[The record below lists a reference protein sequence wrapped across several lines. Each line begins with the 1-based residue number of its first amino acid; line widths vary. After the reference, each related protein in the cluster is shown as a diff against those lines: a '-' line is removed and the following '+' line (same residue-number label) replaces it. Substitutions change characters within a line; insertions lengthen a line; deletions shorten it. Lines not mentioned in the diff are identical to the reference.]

1 MEDEDKTKDQLIN
14 ELCLMR
20 EMLEQCNYAERYL
33 HDRTRSLLTAT
44 LESTADGILVVDIE
58 GRITY
63 YNQKF
68 VDMWKIPVPL
78 LQTKDD
84 ALVLSY
90 AIEQLSTPDEFIKK
104 VNELYKNPSETSFD
118 VVELKNGSIFERYSQ
133 PQKMEDKILGR
144 VWSFRDITMAKAS
157 ERKLKKS
164 EKRYRQLVELH
175 HAGIWVADKDG
186 CTTYVNPA
194 MAAMMGYTAEEMI
207 GHKTEKF
214 MDDED
219 KQIFIANT
227 NKLRDG
233 IIEQVETK
241 LNRKDGS
248 KLYIKV
254 EPSPIFNEEGAYE
267 GVIGGIIDISARKL
281 VEQEL
286 RHAQK
291 MESIGQLAGGVAHDF
306 NNIISSIINYVYLI
320 KRKISDITKEEL
332 QDFVDEIRASAER
345 AANLTK
351 SLLVFSRKHVF
362 EFHTVNLVDIVNR
375 MKLLL
380 VNLIGEDIELEISLS
395 GDDLPIYGD
404 GNQIEM
410 MLMNLA
416 ANARDAM
423 VSGGKLA
430 ISLKKVKSN
439 KNFIKLQSVQKSQGY
454 ALLRVTDTGTGM
466 DGEIIKNIFD
476 PFFTTKEVG
485 KGTGLG
491 LSTVYGIV
499 KQHKGY
505 IDVNSELNKG
515 TTFSIYIPLIDNFI
529 TNAESLSRCEPDCGK
544 GRILVAEDD
553 ETLRNVTSQLLTRA
567 GYEVITAADGEE
579 VVKLYSENNADLI
592 IMDIIMPKMNGK
604 AAYDKIIKMNKD
616 AKVLFVSGYTDVY
629 LENKLIKDAQFNY
642 ITKPIDVGKLLTM
655 IKEMINC

>member
-1 MEDEDKTKDQLIN
+1 MEDKDKTKDQLID
-14 ELCLMR
+14 ELSLLR
-20 EMLEQCNYAERYL
+20 EMLENSEKAERNL
-33 HDRTRSLLTAT
+33 HDKTKSLLIST
-44 LESTADGILVVDIE
+44 LESTADGILVVDRE
-58 GRITY
+58 GKITY

-68 VDMWKIPVPL
+68 VDMWKIPEPL

-84 ALVLSY
+84 TLVLSY
-90 AIEQLSTPDEFIKK
+90 ALEQISDPEIFLKK
-104 VNELYKNPSETSFD
+104 VKELYEKPSETSFD

-133 PQKMEDKILGR
+133 PQKMDTDILGR
-144 VWSFRDITMAKAS
+144 VWSFRDVTMAKAS

-175 HAGIWVADKDG
+175 HAGIWVVDKDG

-194 MAAMMGYTAEEMI
+194 MAAMMGYTTDEMI
-207 GHKTEKF
+207 GHKVEKF

-219 KQIFIANT
+219 KKIFIDNT
-227 NKLRDG
+227 TKLRDG

-248 KLYIKV
+248 ILYVKV

-267 GVIGGIIDISARKL
+267 GVIGGIIDISSKKL

-320 KRKISDITKEEL
+320 KRTISDITQEEL
-332 QDFVDEIRASAER
+332 QDFVDEIQASAER

-362 EFHTVNLVDIVNR
+362 EFQTVNLVDIVNR
-375 MKLLL
+375 MKVLL
-380 VNLIGEDIELEISLS
+380 VNLIGADIELEISLS
-395 GDDLPIYGD
+395 GNELPIYAD

-416 ANARDAM
+416 ANGRDAM
-423 VSGGKLA
+423 VDGGKLA
-430 ISLKKVKSN
+430 ISLQKVKANDSFM
-439 KNFIKLQSVQKSQGY
+439 KIQSVQKSQDY
-454 ALLRVTDTGTGM
+454 ALLRVADTGTGM
-466 DGEIIKNIFD
+466 DDEIIKNIFD

-505 IDVNSELNKG
+505 IDVKSELNKG
-515 TTFSIYIPLIDNFI
+515 TVFSIYLPLTDNFI
-529 TNAESLSRCEPDCGK
+529 TNAESVSSCEPDCGK
-544 GRILVAEDD
+544 GHILIAEDD
-553 ETLRNVTSQLLTRA
+553 ETLRKVTSQLLTRA
-567 GYEVITAADGEE
+567 GYEVVTAADGEE
-579 VVKLYSENNADLI
+579 VVKIYSENNVDLI

-604 AAYDKIIKMNKD
+604 AAYDKIIKINKD
-616 AKVLFVSGYTDVY
+616 AKIIFLSGYTDVY
-629 LENKLIKDAQFNY
+629 LENKLIKDAKFSY

-655 IKEMINC
+655 IKEIINC